1 MGQNQSTRTP
11 REEIKGPPPRPAE
24 RPTSRL
30 VSDLGP
36 KGPSYY
42 NPANCVLPSA
52 LTGLKDVQLRPV
64 AKELSQYH
72 PDFKDIFSSSDSN
85 ENDLNSGN
93 VTLNGDISNGDL
105 SHDDISNGHDSSDIL
120 SSSYPGVLNS
130 PLANGLPYSSAYGN
144 GSSADNGTPVQ
155 SASGKMRG
163 HRRQMSATSS
173 LYIRETI
180 PEDPNEESL
189 DVRGKIDPISMDTSY
204 TSQVSIPVK
213 SSFDLDQSYN
223 MTYAQLA
230 EARRSKTLMDIEKRT
245 GKKLEDLSHDLADNA
260 EEGSFSR
267 QPSVR
272 SMKSA
277 VSLDTGLKKKKRAPP
292 PPNHPPPQPPTST
305 PQKTSSSQPPPR
317 PAHLPQKKAHSFE
330 EPPADYDMDVVD
342 NSPVKRSHSLRTP
355 AAPPPPPP
363 ATKSIL
369 KKAGPISGPNRQN
382 SQRPQS
388 AIQTTAHSAPTTPR
402 STSLYKSPPV
412 LPPAA
417 KANQSNPFLMEIQK
431 RAEKISMR
439 RQLSEQAETEKKTS
453 EDQSPPVEEP
463 AEKVAELNFTDISK
477 AEDEPNLVYQS
488 APVTPRETQ
497 DKYSPKPPPL
507 VRQSSIDSGV
517 VESTNTNIETRK
529 PVEALQRQPSE
540 TSTTSGVS
548 SNDSNNAASATRKLS
563 SLLQHD
569 IKIAAQAKA
578 TKMVK
583 HTTPVKEKPKDPA
596 QVFREQLQKAAAER
610 EARCKEGKT
619 IDSQLAEQKKKEQE
633 QEENL
638 VFKSDTVTVRRSES
652 TKENGEVNETKDLGN
667 DEEEKEFPRPKFIK
681 KSSTAPSGLNVKNSR
696 QRQPDSDEEDAS
708 KSYRESVYGTN
719 DWVPEDDLSDDNLS
733 DDQTMTS
740 PRNGMEGFKTSIIPQ
755 KVKDLKTKGKAPKV
769 KEKKYKKNS
778 DSSTDERRKFDS
790 IKKFKKSVHKSVRN
804 AFGSISKASGK
815 IMKKQKSEDFEVIQD
830 VPRNW
835 KLSASHSEPS
845 FDRMMMS
852 NGLEER
858 EDSSDDDE
866 SSVLE
871 SSVSES
877 HSSHKASE
885 SNGRGDDE
893 RSDDDDDNEEDNKEH
908 DISTM
913 KRAGVAYV
921 NKKGQIVLLPEYESV
936 NGHGSE
942 HFEGSAPKLIP
953 KKKKFTYDA
962 TVRRKEREMKEEII
976 SKDVH
981 EKEKQR
987 EEEKKKEKETE
998 LEFRR
1003 LRELEARDRL
1013 QRLELQAQM
1022 QQQLLQQQQQQLG
1035 FLSAPPLPP
1044 PTQFQQGYNP
1054 AAFEFSNLM
1063 NQPGLQQ
1070 SGMGLPYTGQSTYS
1084 GPLFNAGVPGMSY
1097 DLTDYMR
1104 MMQGMQPNQNMT
1116 SAYAFMMNGPNWPG
1130 PMMDV
1135 NKGFVDY
1142 SKMPNGSMQTDDSQ
1156 RNQVYK
1162 TWQGPTKQVV
1172 PNPNSA
1178 ASGTAQKYMVSGE
1191 HPTNQQF
1198 RSNGAIDPSVRGDD
1212 SNSDASV
1219 SEGLSPL
1226 RSSMMAKIK
1235 VGDFRPSVTEN
1246 NAGLFKSS
1254 ISVPNLSTSKTN
1266 GDFRYAFI
1274 SFYVY

>member
-64 AKELSQYH
+64 SKELSQYH
-72 PDFKDIFSSSDSN
+72 PDFKDIFSSPDSN
-85 ENDLNSGN
+85 EN

-105 SHDDISNGHDSSDIL
+105 SHESFSNGNDSNDIL
-120 SSSYPGVLNS
+120 SSSYPGVHSS
-130 PLANGLPYSSAYGN
+130 PLANGLPSSSAYAN
-144 GSSADNGTPVQ
+144 GGPTDKGSLVP
-155 SASGKMRG
+155 SASGKVRG

-180 PEDPNEESL
+180 PEDPDEESL
-189 DVRGKIDPISMDTSY
+189 ETRGKIDPISMDTSY

-213 SSFDLDQSYN
+213 STFDLDQSYN
-223 MTYAQLA
+223 LTYAQLA

-245 GKKLEDLSHDLADNA
+245 GKRLEDLSHDLADNA

-277 VSLDTGLKKKKRAPP
+277 VSLDSGIKKKKRAPP
-292 PPNHPPPQPPTST
+292 PPNHPPPQPPTSA
-305 PQKTSSSQPPPR
+305 PQKPSTQPPPR
-317 PAHLPQKKAHSFE
+317 PAQLPQKKANSFE
-330 EPPADYDMDVVD
+330 EPPADYDMDTLD
-342 NSPVKRSHSLRTP
+342 SSNVKRSQSLRTP
-355 AAPPPPPP
+355 AAPPPPPL

-369 KKAGPISGPNRQN
+369 KKSGTSAPSRPDT
-382 SQRPQS
+382 QRPQS
-388 AIQTTAHSAPTTPR
+388 VIEATTKSAPTTPR

-417 KANQSNPFLMEIQK
+417 KSNQSNPFLMEIQK
-431 RAEKISMR
+431 KAENISLR
-439 RQLSEQAETEKKTS
+439 RQLSEHTEAEKKATS
-453 EDQSPPVEEP
+453 VPPPVEET
-463 AEKVAELNFTDISK
+463 AEKVDELNFTDISM

-488 APVTPRETQ
+488 APATPRETQ

-507 VRQSSIDSGV
+507 LRQSSVDSGV
-517 VESTNTNIETRK
+517 LENVSINSETQK
-529 PVEALQRQPSE
+529 PVEALKRQPSQ

-548 SNDSNNAASATRKLS
+548 SNDSNNSTPATRRLS

-596 QVFREQLQKAAAER
+596 QVFREQLKKAAADR

-633 QEENL
+633 EGENL

-652 TKENGEVNETKDLGN
+652 TKDDMKLKESEEREIIA
-667 DEEEKEFPRPKFIK
+667 EEEEFPRPKFFK
-681 KSSTAPSGLNVKNSR
+681 KSSTAPGGLAVKNSR
-696 QRQPDSDEEDAS
+696 QRQPDSDEEEGN
-708 KSYRESVYGTN
+708 KSYRESVYGGK

-733 DDQTMTS
+733 DDQMMTS

-755 KVKDLKTKGKAPKV
+755 KVKDLKTKGKPPKV

-778 DSSTDERRKFDS
+778 DSSADERRKFDS

-830 VPRNW
+830 APRNW
-835 KLSASHSEPS
+835 RLSASRSDPS
-845 FDRMMMS
+845 FDQMMMT
-852 NGLEER
+852 NGVGDH
-858 EDSSDDDE
+858 EDSSEDDE

-871 SSVSES
+871 SSVSEG

-893 RSDDDDDNEEDNKEH
+893 DSEEDDDVKEH

-921 NKKGQIVLLPEYESV
+921 NKKGQIVLLPEYENARGNMS
-936 NGHGSE
+936 GP
-942 HFEGSAPKLIP
+942 FEGSAPKLVP

-962 TVRRKEREMKEEII
+962 TVRRKEREHREEVI
-976 SKDVH
+976 SRDIQ

-987 EEEKKKEKETE
+987 EEEKQKEKETE

-1013 QRLELQAQM
+1013 QRLELQAAQM
-1022 QQQLLQQQQQQLG
+1022 QQQMLQQQQQHLG

-1054 AAFEFSNLM
+1054 AAFEFSSMM

-1070 SGMGLPYTGQSTYS
+1070 GGMGLPYSGQPTYS

-1097 DLTDYMR
+1097 DLNDYMR
-1104 MMQGMQPNQNMT
+1104 MMQGMQQNQNLT
-1116 SAYAFMMNGPNWPG
+1116 SAYAFMMNGSNWPNTV
-1130 PMMDV
+1130 MDV

-1142 SKMPNGSMQTDDSQ
+1142 SKVPTSSVQTDDSQ

-1172 PNPNSA
+1172 PNPNLA
-1178 ASGTAQKYMVSGE
+1178 DSGTAQKYVVSGDQTSSRQY
-1191 HPTNQQF
+1191 H
-1198 RSNGAIDPSVRGDD
+1198 SNGASDPSGRGDD

-1226 RSSMMAKIK
+1226 RASMVAKIQ
-1235 VGDFRPSVTEN
+1235 VGDFRPSVKEN
-1246 NAGLFKSS
+1246 SAGLFKSS

-1266 GDFRYAFI
+1266 NDYR
-1274 SFYVY
+1274 